1 MSVSGVSSSGYTPKE
16 VQEAQRAVMVVKK
29 EQDVTKE
36 QAQALA
42 DLVKQSTDGIGQQID
57 VYA

>member
-1 MSVSGVSSSGYTPKE
+1 
-16 VQEAQRAVMVVKK
+16 MVVKK